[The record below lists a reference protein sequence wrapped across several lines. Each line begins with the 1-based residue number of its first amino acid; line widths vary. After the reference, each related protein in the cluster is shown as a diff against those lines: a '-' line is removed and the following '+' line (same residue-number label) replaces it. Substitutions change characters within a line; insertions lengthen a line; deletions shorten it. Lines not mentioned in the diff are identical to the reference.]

1 MIRLLLPLV
10 LALVGIVA
18 GVGAGLAFRPASQ
31 DGEQVTP
38 QQEPVAG
45 NTEQGGEAN
54 SPAVDAKKDYIKL
67 NNQFVVPIVDGETVT
82 SMVVMSLG
90 LELANSDREKVFL
103 VEPKLRDVLLRA
115 MFDHANMGGFDG
127 DFTEVNRLD
136 ILRDALS
143 SAARQVLGPDLVEV
157 LILDIAR
164 QDL

>member
-10 LALVGIVA
+10 LALVGIIA

-31 DGEQVTP
+31 DSEQVDP
-38 QQEPVAG
+38 QQEPVAK

-54 SPAVDAKKDYIKL
+54 SPVADTKKDYIKL
-67 NNQFVVPIVDGETVT
+67 NNQFVVPIVDGERVT

-90 LELANSDREKVFL
+90 LELANSDREKVFS

-136 ILRDALS
+136 TLRDALS